1 MDELKKDIM
10 LFIDA
15 FIIGIIGAVCAEIF
29 ILLLDFI
36 SKFAL
41 GYIAGYIPPD
51 AINLIKASVS
61 HSYNPILVIIVI
73 IVGGL
78 ISGFL
83 VYTFAP
89 EAEGHGTDTVIRAF
103 HRTGGYLRPIVVPVK
118 ILASAITIGTG
129 GAAGREG
136 PTALFSAGVGS
147 LYADLRKVSV
157 QKRQTFVIL
166 GMAAGLSAVFKA
178 PVGVAIFA
186 LEVLY
191 IKSEFES
198 KELMFII
205 FGALVSYTITGFL
218 FGWQPI
224 FYIPS
229 NLEVTKLQTFNL
241 ILIFG
246 AISGFVSVIIPNVF
260 YYTRDFFRKIP
271 IKPHFKP
278 AIGAL
283 IVGII
288 AIWYPQVLG
297 GGYGWIQEG
306 INASLPLKLM
316 FVLFFLKLVAFS
328 FTVGS
333 GGSGGVF
340 APTLFV
346 GTMLGGIYAYVLHQD
361 ISIFA
366 LLGMASVF
374 AAAARTPLAAVIM
387 VAEMT
392 GGYSLLVPSVLAVF
406 FAFFTHMLIVN
417 IFKIKYITLYEAQL
431 INKNYSPII
440 QIERLKDILLCYI
453 DLLKLS
459 PKQIKNYKLLELL
472 ESGRPIK
479 LPNGEYLYFGKI
491 TENIKLREFDNAKY
505 IENSRV
511 LYLFRNG
518 EWLHPKEINDIYNG
532 DEVLILGKKD
542 EVEKLEKIF
551 IPASQIFSKL
561 KIQEEAIEGLS

>member
-1 MDELKKDIM
+1 MNELKKDIM

-15 FIIGIIGAVCAEIF
+15 FVIGIIGAVCAEIF
-29 ILLLDFI
+29 IILLDTI

-51 AINLIKASVS
+51 TINIIKAPLT
-61 HSYNPILVIIVI
+61 HTYNPFLVILVITI
-73 IVGGL
+73 GGL

-89 EAEGHGTDTVIRAF
+89 EAEGHGTDTVVRAF
-103 HRTGGYLRPIVVPVK
+103 HRTGGYLRPIVVPIK

-136 PTALFSAGVGS
+136 PTALFSAGIGS
-147 LYADLRKVSV
+147 MYADLKKVSV
-157 QKRQTFVIL
+157 QKRQTFIIL

-178 PVGVAIFA
+178 PLGTAIFA

-191 IKSEFES
+191 IKSELES
-198 KELMFII
+198 KELMFVI
-205 FGALVSYTITGFL
+205 FGALVAYTITGFL
-218 FGWQPI
+218 FGWQPL
-224 FYIPS
+224 FNVPT
-229 NLEVTKLQTFNL
+229 NLEVTKLQTFDL

-246 AISGFVSVIIPNVF
+246 ALSGFFAVFVPNAF

-306 INASLPLKLM
+306 IYGALSIKIMLALIFFKLI
-316 FVLFFLKLVAFS
+316 AFS

-346 GTMLGGIYAYVLHQD
+346 GTMLGGAYAYLFHQNVTV
-361 ISIFA
+361 FA

-387 VAEMT
+387 VVEMT
-392 GGYSLLVPSVLAVF
+392 GGYSLLVPSILAVF
-406 FAFFTHMLIVN
+406 FAFFTHMVIVN
-417 IFKIKYITLYEAQL
+417 IFKVKYVSLYEAQL
-431 INKNYSPII
+431 INRNYSPII

-459 PKQIKNYKLLELL
+459 PKQIKNYKLLQLL
-472 ESGRPIK
+472 ESGKPIK
-479 LPNGEYLYFGKI
+479 LPNDEYLYFGQI
-491 TENIKLREFDNAKY
+491 TQDMRLREFDNVKY

-511 LYLFRNG
+511 LYIFRKG
-518 EWLHPKEINDIYNG
+518 EWLHPKEIKEIYKN
-532 DEVLILGKKD
+532 DEVLILGKKED
-542 EVEKLEKIF
+542 IEKLEKIF
-551 IPASQIFSKL
+551 IPVSQIFSKL
-561 KIQEEAIEGLS
+561 KIQEEAIEGIN